1 MVDNDNS
8 VEIENASE
16 IKSDAVD
23 PLNSSITDDST
34 VNDETITSSVDDT
47 EDKTVENNSG
57 IEVDQSIEENTET
70 PDNDKKSKT
79 DVKSDSVTDV
89 TASLWKYK
97 PIPENE
103 PDPYPEYLTEYKVL
117 DNITIIGARVRGKKH
132 KHEGTNCDDWFET
145 ASCGSITFIAVSD
158 GAGSKKYSRIGAK
171 TACQTAVGYLS
182 STFNSAIEANMELVD
197 DLSLPLSDEKCISAC
212 KTVAGIIQ
220 DSVVKAYNAVESE
233 FYQKYTQSDYSNAL
247 GRNISIKDFSSTFLI
262 AAIIPISGN
271 DNEKL
276 VVSCQIGDGMIALIN
291 SNESYERSVKLMGE
305 PDNGDFSGET
315 DFLINKKLIES
326 HSLASRTKL
335 SRGKSDY
342 IFLMTDGVA
351 DDYFP
356 NEAEMHRLYLDL
368 LANGIIQPTPSLT
381 VNELSSQ
388 QVDMIKKIPAPSSY
402 PWVNDHSV
410 SIGLN
415 YTNRIIDKL
424 NVSLEELWDYRT
436 ILSVATIGLNDAMK
450 DDDLSSRLKIW
461 LDNYVERGSFDD
473 RTLVIAQI

>member
-8 VEIENASE
+8 VEIENVSE
-16 IKSDAVD
+16 IKSDEVV
-23 PLNSSITDDST
+23 PLNGSITDDPTES
-34 VNDETITSSVDDT
+34 DETITSNVDDT

-57 IEVDQSIEENTET
+57 IEVGQSIEENTET
-70 PDNDKKSKT
+70 PDNDEKSEA
-79 DVKSDSVTDV
+79 DIKSDSVTDI

-103 PDPYPEYLTEYKVL
+103 PDPYPEYLTKYKTL

-182 STFNSAIEANMELVD
+182 STFNSAFEANIELVD

-247 GRNISIKDFSSTFLI
+247 GRNVSIKDFSSTFLI
-262 AAIIPISGN
+262 AAIIPISGD

-326 HSLASRTKL
+326 QSLASRTKL

-368 LANGIIQPTPSLT
+368 LANGIIQPTPLLA

-388 QVDMIKKIPAPSSY
+388 QVDMIKKIPAPNYY

-424 NVSLEELWDYRT
+424 NVSLEELWNYRT
-436 ILSVATIGLNDAMK
+436 ILSVATIGLDDAMK